1 MWISKAFAAD
11 EDAIQLEALAD
22 APSAT
27 ETFLLNMGLIGVLVL
42 MFYVLLILPQQ
53 RRFKEHAN
61 MLNKLKKG
69 DRVVTSGGLIGR
81 IDSVSDENGE
91 VVLDLGNGIKVTA
104 LRSMIQ
110 NKSEP
115 VLKSA
120 NDDKK
125 AKAANKAEKK
135 ETAKPKSE
143 KEKKKEK

>member
-11 EDAIQLEALAD
+11 ENAIQLEALAD

-53 RRFKEHAN
+53 RRFKEHSE

-81 IDSVSDENGE
+81 IDSVSDESGE
-91 VVLDLGNGIKVTA
+91 VVLDLGNGVKVTA

-110 NKSEP
+110 SKNET

-125 AKAANKAEKK
+125 QKPTDKK
-135 ETAKPKSE
+135 EAAKSKPKSE